1 MARLTKPL
9 TNTEIERAKAKEKEY
24 TLSDGGGLYLLI
36 KPNGAKLWRF
46 NYYKP
51 IIKKRAL
58 ISFGRYPD
66 ISLQQARK
74 QRDECLSLLAVNADP
89 LEHRQQVEREEQAKR
104 ENTLL
109 KMVELWHNK
118 RLDGVKH
125 GDIQAETLRKNKL
138 ILDRHILP
146 ALGHLAITEI
156 SPRIVIDAL
165 EPAKER
171 GLGDTLKRAIRL
183 LNEVL
188 NFAVNA
194 DLIEFNKC
202 LKVSEHF
209 STPKAVNN
217 PTIPPKELPA
227 FLEALR
233 DGNLSLQTKL
243 LIKWQLLTITRPK
256 EASEA
261 LWSEIDWEAKTWT
274 LLAEKMKM
282 KRSHVIPLS
291 NQSLRILEKMRKIT
305 GNSPFIFQSEIKP
318 KQPMNSQTA
327 NRAIKLLG
335 YEGRLTAH
343 GLRSIASTY
352 LNEQLVNYDVVEAC
366 LAHVIKDQTRKA
378 YNRSDY
384 LDQRVEV
391 MQQWADYVEKCS
403 IGI

>member
-118 RLDGVKH
+118 RLDDVKH
-125 GDIQAETLRKNKL
+125 RDIQAETLRKNKL

-233 DGNLSLQTKL
+233 DSNLSLQTKL

-256 EASEA
+256 EACEA
-261 LWSEIDWEAKTWT
+261 LWREIDWEAKTWT
-274 LLAEKMKM
+274 LPAEKMKM
-282 KRSHVIPLS
+282 RRPHVIPLS
-291 NQSLRILEKMRKIT
+291 RQSLRILEKMKKIT
-305 GNSPFIFQSEIKP
+305 GNSPFVFQSEVKL

-384 LDQRVEV
+384 LDQRVDV
-391 MQQWADYVEKCS
+391 MQQWADYVESCS
-403 IGI
+403 MGI

>member
-118 RLDGVKH
+118 RLDDVKH

-274 LLAEKMKM
+274 LPAEKMKM